1 MLVVWGRNTSA
12 SHLLSGNRG
21 TTQTNTLPYTHL
33 SKHPQTLHAQSSTT
47 PAIQWTEAGGRGS
60 PTCRDPFSPLLPP
73 SSTPLLYQRG
83 GGYRTTSSQKQSS
96 TDYLLQCGRRQRV
109 GCRTGVV
116 GSTILLHNLLSQEF
130 LVFQVAVRLW
140 ELCGAHEQVFSKKR
154 KPCVCQPILWV
165 SFRQFFLYVPP
176 ANKLSGHLNDL
187 MREIQILRQI
197 YHLCSIRAIGR
208 TIPSPWVSVP
218 LRKPTPLE
226 KGLMAC

>member
-33 SKHPQTLHAQSSTT
+33 SKHPQTLPAQSSTT
-47 PAIQWTEAGGRGS
+47 PAIQWTEAAGGGS
-60 PTCRDPFSPLLPP
+60 PTCRDPFSALLPP
-73 SSTPLLYQRG
+73 HCYTREAVGTVPLVLGSKAAQIVFYSVEG
-83 GGYRTTSSQKQSS
+83 GKEQG
-96 TDYLLQCGRRQRV
+96 V
-109 GCRTGVV
+109 GLVWV

-130 LVFQVAVRLW
+130 RVFQVAVWLW
-140 ELCGAHEQVFSKKR
+140 ELCDAHEQVFSKKS
-154 KPCVCQPILWV
+154 KPCVCQPILWI

-176 ANKLSGHLNDL
+176 ANKLLGHLNDL
-187 MREIQILRQI
+187 MREIQILKQV
-197 YHLCSIRAIGR
+197 YHLSSIRGIGR

-226 KGLMAC
+226 EGLMAC